1 MAPRVGAPLLPR
13 DRPRRPGCEQSRAES
28 GMDRGIEESL
38 SSCNDLYNKR
48 IKYAIIYFRMNY
60 NEMGKGQGAF
70 LLAQLGA
77 HAASQFAERL
87 GVLELTPADAGILR
101 LLRIT
106 AGLSQQDLAAKLQIH
121 PSRLVA
127 ILDNLEKRQFVERR
141 ANPDDRRLYSL
152 HLTKDGGKVLER
164 IGKVARE
171 HQDALLSAL
180 NGEERDELTTLLL
193 RIADQ
198 QGLVR
203 GVHPGYRRMG
213 QPKRPEDRNPVWTRE

>member
-1 MAPRVGAPLLPR
+1 M
-13 DRPRRPGCEQSRAES
+13 SRS
-28 GMDRGIEESL
+28 
-38 SSCNDLYNKR
+38 
-48 IKYAIIYFRMNY
+48 
-60 NEMGKGQGAF
+60 EMEKGQPAF

-87 GVLELTPADAGILR
+87 GVINLTPPDAGILR
-101 LLRIT
+101 LLRIA
-106 AGLSQQDLAAKLQIH
+106 AGLSQQELAAKLKIH

-127 ILDNLEKRQFVERR
+127 ILDNLEKRGFVERR

-152 HLTKDGGKVLER
+152 YLTENGGGVLES
-164 IGKVARE
+164 IGKVAWE

-180 NGEERDELTTLLL
+180 SREERGQLANLLL

-203 GVHPGYRRMG
+203 GVHPGYQRLG
-213 QPKRPEDRNPVWTRE
+213 SPKRSEAKDTQSDGRSAGQIRDR

>member
-1 MAPRVGAPLLPR
+1 
-13 DRPRRPGCEQSRAES
+13 
-28 GMDRGIEESL
+28 
-38 SSCNDLYNKR
+38 
-48 IKYAIIYFRMNY
+48 MNH
-60 NEMGKGQGAF
+60 NEMEKVQPAF

-87 GVLELTPADAGILR
+87 GVLELTPPDAGILR
-101 LLRIT
+101 LLRMA
-106 AGLSQQDLAAKLQIH
+106 AGPSQQELAARLQIH

-127 ILDNLEKRQFVERR
+127 ILDNLEKRGLVERR

-152 HLTKDGGKVLER
+152 HLTKDGGELLER

-180 NGEERDELTTLLL
+180 SRERRNALTTLLL
-193 RIADQ
+193 RVADQ

-203 GVHPGYRRMG
+203 GVHPGYQRLGSPRRAEAKDARSQVRPAG
-213 QPKRPEDRNPVWTRE
+213 QRQGQ

>member
-1 MAPRVGAPLLPR
+1 
-13 DRPRRPGCEQSRAES
+13 
-28 GMDRGIEESL
+28 
-38 SSCNDLYNKR
+38 
-48 IKYAIIYFRMNY
+48 MNH
-60 NEMGKGQGAF
+60 NEMEKVQPAF

-87 GVLELTPADAGILR
+87 GVLELTPPDAGILR
-101 LLRIT
+101 LLRVA
-106 AGLSQQDLAAKLQIH
+106 AGLSQQELAAKLQIH

-127 ILDNLEKRQFVERR
+127 ILDNLEKRGLVERR

-152 HLTKDGGKVLER
+152 HLTKDGGEVLEK

-171 HQDALLSAL
+171 HHDALLTAL
-180 NGEERDELTTLLL
+180 NREERNELTTLLL

-203 GVHPGYRRMG
+203 GVHPGYQRLGSPRRADA
-213 QPKRPEDRNPVWTRE
+213 KDA